1 MDKTIEEKEAEI
13 EGVVTQ
19 LTEAYS
25 KAEAYARARA
35 KAEAYAHAVEATLMR
50 LQIEKRE
57 ILKEKADE

>member
-1 MDKTIEEKEAEI
+1 MKTELEQLEAEI
-13 EGVVTQ
+13 KGVVTQ
-19 LTEAYS
+19 LTKAYS
-25 KAEAYARARA
+25 KTEDCAKAKA